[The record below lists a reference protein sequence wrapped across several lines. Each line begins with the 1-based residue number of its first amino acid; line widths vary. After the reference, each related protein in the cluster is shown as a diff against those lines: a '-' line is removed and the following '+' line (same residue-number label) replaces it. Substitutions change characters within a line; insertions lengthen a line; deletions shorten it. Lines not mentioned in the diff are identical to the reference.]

1 MSGTRTIS
9 IDVGGTFTDVLC
21 VDEYGTIQSFKLPS
35 VLPNAFAAT
44 LNTALGQIS
53 NRDELL
59 YSTTVTLNSLLGG
72 TLPQIGLIVT
82 AGFRDILETAR
93 LPESAG
99 EAPPSR
105 LPRRLVSLEWVREIH
120 ARLEATGEERT
131 GIDRAEVEAIAHEYA
146 AADIAVVAVSL
157 LHSYLDPVHEQAVA
171 AIFAGVAPDIKVV
184 LSSAV
189 LPELREYERTLAT
202 ALNSCLIPALAE
214 HLDSLRPI
222 SNEAPPRIWLMQS
235 NGGLASAESLA
246 HQPLTT
252 ALSGPGAAVV
262 GMRWLGEKSGFANLI
277 TLDVGGT
284 STDVALITNGRYGLT
299 TAGSVAGFPLKTPML
314 DVLSIG
320 AGGGSIA
327 HEAADSRW
335 HVGPESAGAI
345 PGPACYALGGE
356 VPTLTD
362 AQLVLGR
369 IPDALLGG
377 SVPLDKKRAVT
388 VLEIFGKKRGFD
400 ALTAARGIL
409 EIASHNMCGAI
420 RRVSVAR
427 GHDPSAHVLLAM
439 GGAGPLHAAELADLL
454 GMTTVV
460 VPPQP
465 GLAAAWGLL
474 IADVTRD
481 FVSPLGT
488 VDDAL
493 DLSRIEAAFTVL
505 RRRAEAWCEAEGSMS
520 GAWEMI
526 AKLDLRYAGM
536 SHETTIECPASAD
549 VLQTIAGTI
558 DRFHDHFE
566 QLSGRSWRDR
576 EAVEIV
582 NLRLTASGRRP
593 HIDLPKR
600 VPNQVTEAS
609 PRTTREVGFLGA
621 TMMVRTP
628 VYDRDGIDHKVRVT
642 GPAIVEQ
649 YESTTV
655 VPTGWDARSDAL
667 GNLILERITDL
678 KSSI

>member
-1 MSGTRTIS
+1 MAGSRLIS

-21 VDEYGTIQSFKLPS
+21 VNELGELQSFKLPS
-35 VLPNAFAAT
+35 VTPDGFAEM
-44 LNTALGQIS
+44 LTASLGQTAAS
-53 NRDELL
+53 DELL

-72 TLPQIGLIVT
+72 ELPNVGLIVT

-105 LPRRLVSLEWVREIH
+105 LPRHLVNLEWVREIN
-120 ARLEATGEERT
+120 ARLEATGAERT
-131 GIDRAEVEAIAHEYA
+131 PIDRAEVEGIANEYVA
-146 AADIAVVAVSL
+146 AGIGVVAISL
-157 LHSYLDPVHEQAVA
+157 LHSYLDPTHEEAVA
-171 AIFAGVAPDIKVV
+171 AIFAEVAPRIEVV
-184 LSSAV
+184 LSSTV

-202 ALNSCLIPALAE
+202 ALNACLIPALAA
-214 HLDSLRPI
+214 HLDSLRQTTQ
-222 SNEAPPRIWLMQS
+222 ATPPRIWLMQS
-235 NGGLASAESLA
+235 NGGLASAESVV

-262 GMRWLGEKSGFANLI
+262 GMRWLGEKSGFNNLI

-284 STDVALITNGRYGLT
+284 STDVALISDGRYTLT

-327 HEAADSRW
+327 HQAADTRW
-335 HVGPESAGAI
+335 HVGPESAGAT
-345 PGPACYALGGE
+345 PGPACYGRGGE
-356 VPTLTD
+356 APTLTD
-362 AQLVLGR
+362 AQLILGR
-369 IPDALLGG
+369 IPSALLGG
-377 SVPLDKKRAVT
+377 SVPLDTERAKH
-388 VLEIFGKKRGFD
+388 VLETFGRSRGLD
-400 ALTAARGIL
+400 ALSTARGIL

-427 GHDPSAHVLLAM
+427 GHDPAAHVLLAM
-439 GGAGPLHAAELADLL
+439 GGAGPLHAAELAELL

-474 IADVTRD
+474 VADVTRD
-481 FVSPLGT
+481 FVSPLGNA
-488 VDDAL
+488 DDTL
-493 DLSRIEAAFTVL
+493 DLDRIENTFTEL
-505 RRRAEAWCEAEGSMS
+505 QTRASVWCDAEGMPRS
-520 GAWEMI
+520 AWKMI
-526 AKLDLRYAGM
+526 YKLDLRYAGM
-536 SHETTIECPASAD
+536 THETTIECAPVGELKQIISRT
-549 VLQTIAGTI
+549 V

-582 NLRLTASGRRP
+582 NVRLTASGRRP
-593 HIDLPKR
+593 QIDLPVR
-600 VPNQVTEAS
+600 ASNPVPKAP
-609 PRTTREVGFLGA
+609 PRTRREVGFLGA
-621 TMMVRTP
+621 TELLSTP
-628 VYDRDGIDHKVRVT
+628 VYDRDMIGLNGLLL
-642 GPAIVEQ
+642 GPAVIEQ

-655 VPTGWDARSDAL
+655 LPPRWGARSDEL
-667 GNLILERITDL
+667 SNLILEL
-678 KSSI
+678 N